1 MKSQFRHFIVNYL
14 NQSASEEELDELS
27 QWLKNPVNAQEFKSF
42 VQIDYVIDHIME
54 DFNTEQEKRDFLSK
68 IRKMQQQKKV
78 RKLWARISGVAASI
92 LIIVSFSSLL
102 DKDLDHDTVPVVV
115 NNEIKPVKNNA
126 VLLLETGEEVALQ
139 EGSALHTQ
147 NAVSNKEGLEYSQG
161 AVADTDTEIAYN
173 YLTVSRGSQFYVKLA
188 DGTKVWL
195 NSESKLKYPVHFP
208 KAQSRVVELL
218 YGEAFF
224 EVSPSVKHQGADFKV
239 IHKEQEIQVLGTKF
253 NVKAYSGETK
263 VFTTLAEGKV
273 QINTPREK
281 HTLQPEQ
288 QAILNDN
295 TYALSIHKVNLR
307 EEIGWV
313 KGEFIIRQKNL
324 KQIMRV
330 LSRWYDMEVI
340 FEDKELED
348 VKFVGRI
355 QKDQEITEIL
365 DRIKNFG
372 IIKNYEINE
381 KQVRLR

>member
-1 MKSQFRHFIVNYL
+1 MKSQLRHFVVNYL
-14 NQSASEEELDELS
+14 TQSASEQELDELS

-42 VQIDYVIDHIME
+42 VQIDYAIDHIME
-54 DFNTEQEKRDFLSK
+54 DFNTEQKKRDFLSK
-68 IRKMQQQKKV
+68 ICKMQQQKKI
-78 RKLWARISGVAASI
+78 RKLWTRISGVAASA
-92 LIIVSFSSLL
+92 LIIISLSVL
-102 DKDLDHDTVPVVV
+102 LNNNQEQSQDSMPVVV
-115 NNEIKPVKNNA
+115 NNQVKPVKNNA
-126 VLLLETGEEVALQ
+126 ILLLETGKEIALQ
-139 EGSALHTQ
+139 EGRVLHTQ
-147 NAVSNKEGLEYSQG
+147 NMVSSREGLEYSQG
-161 AVADTDTEIAYN
+161 AVADTEIAYN
-173 YLTVSRGSQFYVKLA
+173 YLTVPRGGQFYVKLA
-188 DGTKVWL
+188 DDTKVWL

-281 HTLQPEQ
+281 HILQPEQ

-313 KGEFIIRQKNL
+313 NGEFIIRQKNL
-324 KQIMRV
+324 KQIMKV

-340 FEDKELED
+340 FEDKKLED

-365 DRIKNFG
+365 DMIKNFG

>member
-1 MKSQFRHFIVNYL
+1 MKSQLRHFVVNYL
-14 NQSASEEELDELS
+14 TQSASEQELDELS

-42 VQIDYVIDHIME
+42 VQIDYAIDHIME
-54 DFNTEQEKRDFLSK
+54 DFNTEQKKRDFLSK
-68 IRKMQQQKKV
+68 ICKMQQQKKI
-78 RKLWARISGVAASI
+78 RKLWTRISGVAASA
-92 LIIVSFSSLL
+92 LIIISLFVL
-102 DKDLDHDTVPVVV
+102 LNNNQEQSQDSMPVVV
-115 NNEIKPVKNNA
+115 NNQVKPVKNNA
-126 VLLLETGEEVALQ
+126 ILLLETGKEIALQ
-139 EGSALHTQ
+139 EGRVLHTQ
-147 NAVSNKEGLEYSQG
+147 NMVSSREGLEYSQG
-161 AVADTDTEIAYN
+161 AVADTEIAYN
-173 YLTVSRGSQFYVKLA
+173 YLTVPRGGQFYVKLA
-188 DGTKVWL
+188 DDTKVWL

-281 HTLQPEQ
+281 HILQPEQ

-313 KGEFIIRQKNL
+313 NGEFIIRQKNL
-324 KQIMRV
+324 KQIMKV

-340 FEDKELED
+340 FEDKKLED

-365 DRIKNFG
+365 DMIKNFG